1 MAENDVEF
9 NGDWY
14 TVTDPQGTT
23 WTFDPDEMDE
33 SYIEQN
39 LWAWSRLLDY
49 VKEHRNVP
57 GT

>member
-1 MAENDVEF
+1 MTENEVQF

-23 WTFDPDEMDE
+23 WTFDPDEMHE

-49 VKEHRNVP
+49 VKEHRND
-57 GT
+57 